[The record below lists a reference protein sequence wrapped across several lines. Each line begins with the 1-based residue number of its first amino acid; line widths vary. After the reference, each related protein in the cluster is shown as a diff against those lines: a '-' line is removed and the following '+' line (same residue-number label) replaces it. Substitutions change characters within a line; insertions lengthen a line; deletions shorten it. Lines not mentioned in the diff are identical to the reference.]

1 MTAISWWRTSFGDEE
16 LRRIAD
22 SLAHERVSQGAVTEE
37 FEHHLAE
44 FLGVPHVVATTS
56 GSMAQLL
63 CLLTLGIGPGDE
75 VIVPN
80 RTWIATAHAPAI
92 LGAKPVIVD
101 VEPGRPIIDARAIER
116 SITSR
121 TKAIIPVHLNGRSA
135 DMTEIRRLASKHGI
149 RVIEDAAQA
158 LGSRNRMGLLGTQ
171 SDAGFFSLSV
181 AKIIATGQGGFI
193 TTKDRDLD
201 HRLRLTR
208 THGVSDV
215 INARWTHL
223 GFNFRFNDVLA
234 SIGIEQLK
242 RIPERIGRLKEIY
255 FRYSAAMPDLPFL
268 QWIPVDVE
276 AGEIPIYA
284 EVLCKD
290 RDRLIAYL
298 ADQGIQSR
306 PFYPD
311 LDEAPYL
318 GCTGDFSRSRVFG
331 REGVFLPSGPAQPIA
346 NIDRVIEVLRRYPDR
361 GTAVD
366 E

>member
-1 MTAISWWRTSFGDEE
+1 MTTISWWRTSFGVEE
-16 LRRIAD
+16 LQRIAE
-22 SLAHERVSQGAVTEE
+22 SLSHEHVSQGAVTEE
-37 FEHHLAE
+37 FEHRLAD
-44 FLGVPHVVATTS
+44 FLDVPHVVATTS

-92 LGAKPVIVD
+92 LGAKPVVVD
-101 VEPGRPIIDARAIER
+101 VESERPIIDTRAIER
-116 SITSR
+116 SITPR

-135 DMTEIRRLASKHGI
+135 DMAEITRLATKHGL

-158 LGSRNRMGLLGTQ
+158 LGSRNRDGLLGTQ

-193 TTKDRDLD
+193 ATKNHDLD
-201 HRLRLTR
+201 HELRLTR

-215 INARWTHL
+215 LSANWTRL
-223 GFNFRFNDVLA
+223 GFNFRFNDILA

-242 RIPERIGRLKEIY
+242 RLPERIARLKEIY

-268 QWIPVDVE
+268 RWMPVDVA

-284 EVLCKD
+284 EVLCRE
-290 RDRLIAYL
+290 RDRLIAHL
-298 ADQGIQSR
+298 AAHGIQSR

-311 LDEAPYL
+311 LDEATYL
-318 GCTGDFSRSRVFG
+318 GCTGEFPRSRPFG
-331 REGVFLPSGPAQPIA
+331 VEGVFLPSGPGQTDQ
-346 NIDRVIEVLRRYPDR
+346 NIDRVIDALRRY
-361 GTAVD
+361 
-366 E
+366 